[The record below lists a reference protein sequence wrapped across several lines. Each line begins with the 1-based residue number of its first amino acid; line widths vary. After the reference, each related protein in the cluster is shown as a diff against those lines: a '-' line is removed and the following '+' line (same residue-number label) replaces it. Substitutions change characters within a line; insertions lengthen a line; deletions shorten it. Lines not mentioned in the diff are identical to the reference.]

1 MIRNIYAGLT
11 EGDSAQEIE
20 RASECQQ
27 RDWDKKSI
35 FTAYQYYLNFR
46 FSCFLLLAKF
56 FTISVL
62 YKSQLCWLWIWCRAS
77 STDKYSSRC
86 WQKYESNNE
95 LLNRLFTHLF
105 SPQTSYNSSWWNEL
119 SSSGLFYRLLQTC
132 FQPKPLIIRLALC
145 EYSYFER
152 NTIASPNVSS

>member
-20 RASECQQ
+20 RERASVNC
-27 RDWDKKSI
+27 RGRIKKSI
-35 FTAYQYYLNFR
+35 FTAYQYYLNLR

-62 YKSQLCWLWIWCRAS
+62 YKSQLCWLWIWFRAS

-86 WQKYESNNE
+86 WQKYESSNE
-95 LLNRLFTHLF
+95 LLNRLLHTSFHHKPLIIHLDE
-105 SPQTSYNSSWWNEL
+105 NEL
-119 SSSGLFYRLLQTC
+119 INSGLFYRLLHSC
-132 FQPKPLIIRLALC
+132 FHHKPLIIHLDGNWL
-145 EYSYFER
+145 
-152 NTIASPNVSS
+152 NLL